1 MEGSPQVIGK
11 GEIGSLFVSWYKHDN
26 IDCVKG
32 LTNKNI
38 LQSTLQPRWIFHL
51 DVSNRNETGG
61 KFYIF

>member
-11 GEIGSLFVSWYKHDN
+11 GKIGSRFVSWYKHDN
-26 IDCVKG
+26 IDCV
-32 LTNKNI
+32 TNKNI